1 VKDFKKYYIINAEP
15 ELVYNAL
22 TNAATLQLWTGAPAI
37 MTDEPETEFSLWDD
51 SICGKNISFVPGKQI
66 VQEWYFGDQE
76 EASIVTINLHADK
89 TKTSMEVRHINIP
102 DEDFDDIAAGWTELY
117 AASLKDFY
125 TE

>member
-1 VKDFKKYYIINAEP
+1 
-15 ELVYNAL
+15 
-22 TNAATLQLWTGAPAI
+22 